1 LPRAW
6 CVKTCGE
13 FTAERCDARAANAP
27 HRDGDGDIEHIADC
41 AVSGN
46 ASAMIAGELTDKVC
60 LITGAGSGIGRASA
74 ELLAKQGAAVGL
86 LGRTQSELEEVAQAI
101 RGRRGRAQVLVA
113 DVARE
118 DEVASA
124 IDDLIGEQGRLD
136 VVFANAGVNGVWAPI
151 EKLEPKEWRETMG
164 INLDGTFFTV
174 KFSTPHLKKQ
184 GGSVIICASVNG
196 TRMFSNTGATA
207 YACSKAAQVALTKML
222 AIELGRHRVRV
233 NVICPGSIDTE
244 INDNTELEG
253 VKALKQ
259 PAQYPEGSIPLTG
272 QRPGSAQQVAELVL
286 FLASDRSVHLN
297 GTEVYIDGGQSLVE
311 G

>member
-1 LPRAW
+1 MT
-6 CVKTCGE
+6 V
-13 FTAERCDARAANAP
+13 ERCYARATNAP
-27 HRDGDGDIEHIADC
+27 HRDGGGDFEHIAER
-41 AVSGN
+41 AASRN
-46 ASAMIAGELTDKVC
+46 ASAMAERTGELTDKVC

-74 ELLAKQGAAVGL
+74 ELLARQGATVAL
-86 LGRTQSELEEVAQAI
+86 LGRTQSELEEVAHAI
-101 RGRRGRAQVLVA
+101 RERKGRAQVLVA

-124 IDDLIGEQGRLD
+124 IDDLIREQGRLD

-151 EKLEPKEWRETMG
+151 EKLEPKEWRETMA

-207 YACSKAAQVALTKML
+207 YACSKAGQVALTKML

-244 INDNTELEG
+244 IDDNTELEG
-253 VKALKQ
+253 VKGLKQ

-272 QRPGSAQQVAELVL
+272 ERPGTAQQVAELVL

>member
-1 LPRAW
+1 MTE
-6 CVKTCGE
+6 C
-13 FTAERCDARAANAP
+13 
-27 HRDGDGDIEHIADC
+27 
-41 AVSGN
+41 
-46 ASAMIAGELTDKVC
+46 AGELTGKVC

-74 ELLAKQGAAVGL
+74 ELLAKQGASVAL
-86 LGRTQSELEEVAQAI
+86 LGRTQSQLEDVARAI
-101 RGRRGRAQVLVA
+101 RERGGRAQVLVA
-113 DVARE
+113 DVASE
-118 DEVASA
+118 DEVATA
-124 IDDLIGEQGRLD
+124 VDQLIREQGRLD

-151 EKLEPKEWRETMG
+151 EQLEPKAWRETLA

-207 YACSKAAQVALTKML
+207 YACSKAGQVALAKML

-244 INDNTELEG
+244 IDDNTELEVEKG
-253 VKALKQ
+253 LKQ
-259 PAQYPEGSIPLTG
+259 PAEHPEGTIPLTG

-286 FLASDRSVHLN
+286 FLATERSMHVN

>member
-1 LPRAW
+1 LSA
-6 CVKTCGE
+6 G
-13 FTAERCDARAANAP
+13 ARALQIRLNGRA
-27 HRDGDGDIEHIADC
+27 GDFEHIA
-41 AVSGN
+41 ALATSGN
-46 ASAMIAGELTDKVC
+46 ASAMTECAGELTGKVC

-74 ELLAKQGAAVGL
+74 ELLAKQGATVAL
-86 LGRTQSELEEVAQAI
+86 LGRTQSQLEEVARAI
-101 RGRRGRAQVLVA
+101 RERKGRAQVLVA
-113 DVARE
+113 DVASE
-118 DEVASA
+118 DQVASA
-124 IDDLIGEQGRLD
+124 LDQLIREQGRLD

-151 EKLEPKEWRETMG
+151 EQLEPKAWRETLA

-174 KFSTPHLKKQ
+174 KFSAPHLKKQ

-207 YACSKAAQVALTKML
+207 YACSKAGQVALAKML

-244 INDNTELEG
+244 INDNTELETG
-253 VKALKQ
+253 KGLKQ
-259 PAQYPEGSIPLTG
+259 PAEHPEGTIPLTG
-272 QRPGSAQQVAELVL
+272 RRPGSAQQVAELVL
-286 FLASDRSVHLN
+286 FLATDRSMHLN